1 MSGITTH
8 VLDTAK
14 GKPGKGISITLEK
27 KTGDTYSKIGAGVT
41 NDDGR
46 LPGLLADDYKLESGI
61 YRISFDTAAYY
72 KTQGQKCFYPE
83 ASIVFEIE
91 KPEEHFHV
99 PLLISGYGYS
109 TYRGS

>member
-14 GKPGKGISITLEK
+14 GKPGVGINIVLEK
-27 KTGDTYSKIGAGVT
+27 KISSGYERIGGGRT
-41 NDDGR
+41 NNDGR
-46 LPGLLADDYKLESGI
+46 LPGLLDENYNLEKGI
-61 YRISFDTAAYY
+61 YRISFDTESYY
-72 KTQGQKCFYPE
+72 KEQGQKCFYPE

-91 KPEEHFHV
+91 NPSEHFHV

>member
-14 GKPGKGISITLEK
+14 GKPGEGIKIVLEK
-27 KTGDTYSKIGAGVT
+27 RNGDNYDKIGEGVT
-41 NDDGR
+41 NSDGR
-46 LPGLLADDYKLESGI
+46 LPGLLSDDYKLEAGV
-61 YRISFDTAAYY
+61 YRINFDTATYY
-72 KTQGQKCFYPE
+72 KNQGQKCFYPE
-83 ASIVFEIE
+83 AAIVFEIE

>member
-14 GKPGKGISITLEK
+14 GKPGKGIQVTLEK
-27 KTGDTYSKIGAGVT
+27 KSGNEYQRIGGGKT

-46 LPGLLADDYKLESGI
+46 LPGLLADDYELESGI
-61 YRISFDTAAYY
+61 YRISFDTGSYY
-72 KTQGQKCFYPE
+72 KSEGLKCFYPE

-91 KPEEHFHV
+91 NPTEHFHV

>member
-14 GKPGKGISITLEK
+14 GKPGKGIQVTLEK
-27 KTGDTYSKIGAGVT
+27 KNGNDYQKIGGGKT

-46 LPGLLADDYKLESGI
+46 LPGLLADNYQLESGI
-61 YRISFDTAAYY
+61 YRISFDTGSYY
-72 KTQGQKCFYPE
+72 QSEGLKCFYPE

-91 KPEEHFHV
+91 NPTEHFHV